1 MILRLSPIANRQ
13 LVKINGFGSAKQVSP
28 LFCLGSTVYKTNNT
42 CTQNITEPHSHN
54 TVNTT
59 LEVHLTPS
67 HDPGQ
72 SAVPLPSMCTFSLDH
87 EARDD
92 DQDCHNQHQD

>member
-1 MILRLSPIANRQ
+1 MLYLI
-13 LVKINGFGSAKQVSP
+13 
-28 LFCLGSTVYKTNNT
+28 TVCNWLWT
-42 CTQNITEPHSHN
+42 
-54 TVNTT
+54 
-59 LEVHLTPS
+59 TPS

-92 DQDCHNQHQD
+92 DLVGHALPPRLVGW